1 MAPPTPISDDP
12 LKIKKSTG
20 MKSIWSNM
28 KKGASGQNPNQK
40 NWSTQQFRSD
50 SSFAALSPP
59 SRGSISGSKNSCLFD
74 LNNYIPAGSIRIHT
88 HECSLLTEEVFTCRS
103 WHAFHLPSD
112 IINFQQ
118 SILYLPNT
126 VQGQLLRSAA
136 LAEYTGIHNAGW
148 IRMEFK
154 AKDKNSG
161 QVRVYILPDDI
172 GNAVLDR
179 SMKQLRKGME
189 ALLDKLDVSNAAWQE
204 TWSDDTPIQH
214 INSELDENDSANT
227 ISLFDMFNNLPS
239 PKPDPGVIVGDNYVQ
254 NAMRSL
260 LAGNVQGLNP
270 NTQMHPYQCQTAAMM
285 LQRETQPGYIMDP
298 RLRKIQDQYGQSF
311 YCDLSANVCLREPR
325 LYEAPRGGICAE
337 NMGLGKTLICLAL
350 ILSTKYLRPQMP
362 DEHSIDSIPTRKKT
376 ASLLDMCASTVGR
389 QGIPWEI
396 VLGKMESEGEHGF
409 SQMHA
414 ALNRGIGYYWY
425 EPDPP
430 ARETRRPITST
441 KRKIWLAKSTLVV
454 VPPNLVHQWIQEI
467 QKHTTSLSYLVIND
481 MKIQVPAAHELAK
494 YDIILFSRRRFEKEA
509 AEETLTS
516 PQSTTTCEHCFGSP
530 EASNCSCEISMESG
544 PVEAFKYRSPLRDL
558 HFKRLITDEGHGFGN
573 VTKSGQSNAI
583 IMIDFLHLDAR
594 WIISGTPTNGLHG
607 RDIEFS
613 RTYELKNHDTKSVDP
628 ENAQKPP
635 EKSCTSSKGVSVEQ
649 ETKDLEKLGNLLK
662 SYLKARPWANTAVVG
677 DQASWLDLII
687 KPRYNRQIHGDPGIL
702 KSTLESM
709 IIRHTARDIT
719 GQLRL
724 PPLNEKIVSLEGC
737 FQDKLSLNIF
747 SMMITINAVT
757 SEREGV
763 DYFFHPRNR
772 RALLTLF
779 SNLRQASFTWSG
791 YTKAMIE
798 NSLET
803 AEKFLTK
810 DDINHEDKKL
820 LHEAIRVGKL
830 ALSNGIFTAVSQLH
844 EMAMYVQ
851 NPLPEEIRRAW
862 ALDYHDGNPTLMGAS
877 MICAAKEA
885 FYTYRRGGLDDLSDS
900 AFDTA
905 KLTNFGENLMHR
917 IAVDADIDPVEF
929 KITQAGF
936 TDHRPS
942 ASPDISTA
950 VKNSM
955 WKGSTITSTAS
966 SKLSYLMDQIFLH
979 HEQEKIIVFYE
990 AENVGYY
997 IAQALKCGNI
1007 QHLVYTKRDST
1018 SERSKCVA
1026 KFNSVAGFRVMLMDV
1041 NQAAFGLDMSAAS
1054 RIYFINPV
1062 FSPQVEAQA
1071 IKRSHRIGQLRPVH
1085 VETLVLKGSIEEVI
1099 LTRRSILNGQEHTQ
1113 LKNILDDH
1121 KIYDW
1126 IKNVRF
1132 YHIAS
1137 GKLPGPE
1144 QFAPLSY
1151 PQFAFEKFNNSLND
1165 AYKDVVPTTDS
1176 RTLESV
1182 PAQLTESRQSVSG
1195 GETTLNVARLGDLSH
1210 ILGYEISNF
1219 IFTTYKRGLR
1229 ERIHEQE
1236 IGLGRW
1242 IDGLM
1247 VSHRIVN
1254 VSTSGE
1260 TGSSYSA
1267 RGVGFGMRIQSGLTT
1282 ETRQPLLEDEEA
1294 DENDHKN
1301 EEDHLESLR
1310 TKPMKTRS
1318 TGNDRHN
1325 ELMMQSKDSR
1335 ELAETEADKGDKG
1348 ETEQDK
1354 EEQGEERGTMQGI
1367 EARYTSNHPRRHEN
1381 QRHSSAQTLTLEDR
1395 IKEMV
1400 EETAMTQRS
1409 ANGPSASGPSAT
1421 RPSLRVLG
1429 AVGPSALVPLIAPS
1443 IWETPEF
1450 GQITSGKSTSTPPN
1464 TTLSADEPGIEEL
1477 TAEIAENVANKEDE
1491 DMEDAEVADDAEDEA
1506 TGAESDACH
1515 GNLYDA

>member
-1 MAPPTPISDDP
+1 MAPPTPIGDD
-12 LKIKKSTG
+12 LLEIKKSFG

-28 KKGASGQNPNQK
+28 KNGASSQNPNTK
-40 NWSTQQFRSD
+40 NWSTQQIRSD

-59 SRGSISGSKNSCLFD
+59 SRDSISGSKNSCFSN
-74 LNNYIPAGSIRIHT
+74 LNNYIPVGSIRIHK
-88 HECSLLTEEVFTCRS
+88 HECSLLTEEVFTCRY

-154 AKDKNSG
+154 AKDKNTG
-161 QVRVYILPDDI
+161 QIRVYILPDDI

-179 SMKQLRKGME
+179 SVKQLRKGME
-189 ALLDKLDVSNAAWQE
+189 TLLHKLDVSNAAWQG
-204 TWSDDTPIQH
+204 TWSDDTPTQH
-214 INSELDENDSANT
+214 INTDLDGKESTD
-227 ISLFDMFNNLPS
+227 IVSLFDMFNDLPS
-239 PKPDPGVIVGDNYVQ
+239 PKPDPGVIVGDRYVQ
-254 NAMRSL
+254 DAMRSL
-260 LAGNVQGLNP
+260 LTGNIQGLNP
-270 NTQMHPYQCQTAAMM
+270 NTQMHAYQCETAAMM
-285 LQRETQPGYIMDP
+285 LQRETQPGYIVDP
-298 RLRKIQDQYGQSF
+298 RLRKLQDQYGQSF
-311 YCDLSANVCLREPR
+311 YCDLSANGCLREPR

-337 NMGLGKTLICLAL
+337 NMGLGKSLICLAL

-362 DEHSIDSIPTRKKT
+362 DEHSINSIPTRKKT
-376 ASLLDMCASTVGR
+376 GSLLDMCASTVGR

-396 VLGKMESEGEHGF
+396 VLGKMESEGELGF

-430 ARETRRPITST
+430 ARETRRPIIST
-441 KRKIWLAKSTLVV
+441 KKKIWLAKSTLVV

-467 QKHTTSLSYLVIND
+467 EKHTTSLSYLVLND
-481 MKIQVPAAHELAK
+481 MGIQVPAAYELAK
-494 YDIILFSRRRFEKEA
+494 YDIILFSRRRFEREA
-509 AEETLTS
+509 IEQTLTS
-516 PQSTTTCEHCFGSP
+516 RQSTTTCEHCFGSP
-530 EASNCSCEISMESG
+530 EASNCSCKISPETT
-544 PVEAFKYRSPLRDL
+544 PAEAFKYRSPLRDL

-607 RDIEFS
+607 KDVPFS
-613 RTYELKNHDTKSVDP
+613 RTYELRNNDTKPIGP
-628 ENAQKPP
+628 ENTKTPP
-635 EKSCTSSKGVSVEQ
+635 ERSSTNPERLFIQQ
-649 ETKDLEKLGNLLK
+649 ETKDLEKLGNILK

-677 DQASWLDLII
+677 DQASWLDLVI
-687 KPRYNRQIHGDPGIL
+687 KPRYNQQIHGDPGIL

-724 PPLNEKIVSLEGC
+724 PPLNNKIVYLEGC

-757 SEREGV
+757 SERDGV
-763 DYFFHPRNR
+763 DYFFHPKNR
-772 RALLTLF
+772 RVLLTLF

-798 NSLET
+798 NSLQT

-810 DDINHEDKKL
+810 DDLNPEDKSL
-820 LHEAIRVGKL
+820 LQEAIRVGEL

-885 FYTYRRGGLDDLSDS
+885 FYTYRRGGLIDQSDS
-900 AFDTA
+900 VFDTA
-905 KLTNFGENLMHR
+905 KLTNYGGNLMHR
-917 IAVDADIDPVEF
+917 LAVDADIDPVEF
-929 KITQAGF
+929 RIAQANF
-936 TDHRPS
+936 ADQRPS
-942 ASPDISTA
+942 ASPNISTS
-950 VKNSM
+950 VNNST
-955 WKGSTITSTAS
+955 WRESTITSTGS

-979 HEQEKIIVFYE
+979 HKNEKIIVFYE

-997 IAQALKCGNI
+997 IAQALKCVSI
-1007 QHLVYTKRDST
+1007 DHLVYTKRDST

-1054 RIYFINPV
+1054 RIYFVNPV

-1099 LTRRSILNGQEHTQ
+1099 LTRRSTLNDQEHTH
-1113 LKNILDDH
+1113 LKNILEDQ

-1126 IKNVRF
+1126 IKNVYF
-1132 YHIAS
+1132 HPITS
-1137 GKLPGPE
+1137 GDLSGPE
-1144 QFAPLSY
+1144 QFAPLCY
-1151 PQFAFEKFNNSLND
+1151 PQLAFGRFNNSLNN
-1165 AYKDVVPTTDS
+1165 ANKDMVPTTES
-1176 RTLESV
+1176 GNLEPLPS
-1182 PAQLTESRQSVSG
+1182 QLTESRYSVSG
-1195 GETTLNVARLGDLSH
+1195 GETARNVARLGDLRR
-1210 ILGYEISNF
+1210 ILGHEISN
-1219 IFTTYKRGLR
+1219 IILAMYKRGLR

-1236 IGLGRW
+1236 LGLGRW

-1247 VSHRIVN
+1247 LSHQIVN
-1254 VSTSGE
+1254 VSTSGG
-1260 TGSSYSA
+1260 TGSSHPA
-1267 RGVGFGMRIQSGLTT
+1267 RGVGFGARIQPGLTT
-1282 ETRQPLLEDEEA
+1282 ETGQTLLENGEAEE
-1294 DENDHKN
+1294 NSHKN
-1301 EEDHLESLR
+1301 DEDYPESPR
-1310 TKPMKTRS
+1310 TKSMNTIS

-1325 ELMMQSKDSR
+1325 ELMMQSRVSR
-1335 ELAETEADKGDKG
+1335 ELAEKQAE
-1348 ETEQDK
+1348 EEDK
-1354 EEQGEERGTMQGI
+1354 EE
-1367 EARYTSNHPRRHEN
+1367 S
-1381 QRHSSAQTLTLEDR
+1381 HSSTQTLTLQER
-1395 IKEMV
+1395 MKEII
-1400 EETAMTQRS
+1400 EETAMMQSS
-1409 ANGPSASGPSAT
+1409 ASGISTSRPSARLLRGFGPSASWPG
-1421 RPSLRVLG
+1421 LRVPG
-1429 AVGPSALVPLIAPS
+1429 AGGTSARAPS
-1443 IWETPEF
+1443 IGPSIRGTLEF
-1450 GQITSGKSTSTPPN
+1450 GKITGVESTSTPLN
-1464 TTLSADEPGIEEL
+1464 TTLTFNEPGIEAFM
-1477 TAEIAENVANKEDE
+1477 AEIEENAANEEVE

-1506 TGAESDACH
+1506 TGAESDSSH

>member
-1 MAPPTPISDDP
+1 MTPPTPTSDDP
-12 LKIKKSTG
+12 FNNKRYIG
-20 MKSIWSNM
+20 MKSIWSNV
-28 KKGASGQNPNQK
+28 KKGAVGQDPNQK
-40 NWSTQQFRSD
+40 NWAAQQIKLD
-50 SSFAALSPP
+50 SSFAALPPP
-59 SRGSISGSKNSCLFD
+59 SRDSISASKNSCFSD
-74 LNNYIPAGSIRIHT
+74 LTNYIPAGSIRIHK
-88 HECSLLTEEVFTCRS
+88 HGCSLLTEEVFTCRS
-103 WHAFHLPSD
+103 WHAFYLPSD
-112 IINFQQ
+112 ITNFQQ

-154 AKDKNSG
+154 AKDKNTG

-189 ALLDKLDVSNAAWQE
+189 ALLDKLDVSNAAWQG

-214 INSELDENDSANT
+214 INSELDDKEFTDVV
-227 ISLFDMFNNLPS
+227 SLFDMFNNLPS
-239 PKPDPGVIVGDNYVQ
+239 PKPDPGVIVGDRYVQ
-254 NAMRSL
+254 DAMRSL
-260 LAGNVQGLNP
+260 LTGNVQGLNP
-270 NTQMHPYQCQTAAMM
+270 DTQMHPYQCQTAAMM

-298 RLRKIQDQYGQSF
+298 RLRRIQDQYGQSF

-337 NMGLGKTLICLAL
+337 DMGLGKTLICLAL

-362 DEHSIDSIPTRKKT
+362 DEHSIDSIPTRKET
-376 ASLLDMCASTVGR
+376 GSLLDMCASTVGR

-396 VLGKMESEGEHGF
+396 VLGKMESEGELGF

-414 ALNRGIGYYWY
+414 ALTRGIGYYWY

-430 ARETRRPITST
+430 ARETRRPIAST
-441 KRKIWLAKSTLVV
+441 KKKIWLAKSTLVV

-467 QKHTTSLSYLVIND
+467 EKHTTSLSYLVIND

-494 YDIILFSRRRFEKEA
+494 YDIILFGRRRFEREA
-509 AEETLTS
+509 TEETLTC
-516 PQSTTTCEHCFGSP
+516 PQSTITCEHCFGRP
-530 EASNCSCEISMESG
+530 EAFNCACEISTENA
-544 PVEAFKYRSPLRDL
+544 PAEAFKYRSPLRDL

-583 IMIDFLHLDAR
+583 IMVDFLHLDAR

-607 RDIEFS
+607 KDDEFS
-613 RTYELKNHDTKSVDP
+613 RACELRNNDTKFFGP
-628 ENAQKPP
+628 ENAKTPL
-635 EKSCTSSKGVSVEQ
+635 EKSCTNSKGVSIMQ
-649 ETKDLEKLGNLLK
+649 ETKDLEKLGNILK

-677 DQASWLDLII
+677 DQASWLDLVI
-687 KPRYNRQIHGDPGIL
+687 KPRYNQQIHGDPGIL
-702 KSTLESM
+702 KSTLKSM

-724 PPLNEKIVSLEGC
+724 PPLNKKIVSLEGC

-763 DYFFHPRNR
+763 DYFFHPKNR

-798 NSLET
+798 NSLQT
-803 AEKFLTK
+803 AEKFLAK
-810 DDINHEDKKL
+810 DDINPEDKKL
-820 LHEAIRVGKL
+820 LQEAIRAGKL

-877 MICAAKEA
+877 MICAAKEV
-885 FYTYRRGGLDDLSDS
+885 FYTYRRGSLVDPSES
-900 AFDTA
+900 VFDTT
-905 KLTNFGENLMHR
+905 KLTNFGENLMRR
-917 IAVDADIDPVEF
+917 IAVNADIDHVEF
-929 KITQAGF
+929 RTAQAHF

-942 ASPDISTA
+942 ARPEISTS
-950 VKNSM
+950 VKNPM
-955 WKGSTITSTAS
+955 WRESTIISTAS

-979 HEQEKIIVFYE
+979 HENEKIIVFYE
-990 AENVGYY
+990 AEHVGYY
-997 IAQALKCGNI
+997 IAQALKCVNI
-1007 QHLVYTKRDST
+1007 EHLVYTKRDST
-1018 SERSKCVA
+1018 SERSKCVV

-1054 RIYFINPV
+1054 RIYFVNPV

-1085 VETLVLKGSIEEVI
+1085 VETLVLNGSIEEVI
-1099 LTRRSILNGQEHTQ
+1099 LTRRSTMNGEEHAH
-1113 LKNILDDH
+1113 LKNILDDR

-1132 YHIAS
+1132 YPIAS
-1137 GKLPGPE
+1137 SELPGPE

-1151 PQFAFEKFNNSLND
+1151 PQHAFEKRNSSLID
-1165 AYKDVVPTTDS
+1165 AYKDVVPTTES
-1176 RTLESV
+1176 GTLEPV
-1182 PAQLTESRQSVSG
+1182 PAQLTESRHSVSG
-1195 GETTLNVARLGDLSH
+1195 GETTRNVVRLGNLSH
-1210 ILGYEISNF
+1210 TLGYEISNF
-1219 IFTTYKRGLR
+1219 ILATYKRGLR

-1236 IGLGRW
+1236 LGLGRW

-1247 VSHRIVN
+1247 LSHQIVN
-1254 VSTSGE
+1254 ASTSGE
-1260 TGSSYSA
+1260 AGSSYSA
-1267 RGVGFGMRIQSGLTT
+1267 RGVGFATRSQSGLTT
-1282 ETRQPLLEDEEA
+1282 ETGQPLLEDEET
-1294 DENDHKN
+1294 DENDQKN
-1301 EEDHLESLR
+1301 EEHHPESLR
-1310 TKPMKTRS
+1310 TKPIKTRS
-1318 TGNDRHN
+1318 AGNDRHN
-1325 ELMMQSKDSR
+1325 EFTPSEVSR
-1335 ELAETEADKGDKG
+1335 ELAETEVQEDGKE
-1348 ETEQDK
+1348 ETEKYK

-1367 EARYTSNHPRRHEN
+1367 EAKYTSNHSRRHET
-1381 QRHSSAQTLTLEDR
+1381 QSHSPAQTLNLEDR

-1400 EETAMTQRS
+1400 EKTAIIQRKATQPS
-1409 ANGPSASGPSAT
+1409 ASIFGGIGPSAP
-1421 RPSLRVLG
+1421 
-1429 AVGPSALVPLIAPS
+1429 APS
-1443 IWETPEF
+1443 VWETLEF
-1450 GQITSGKSTSTPPN
+1450 GQITSEKTTSAPSNTSMKMNEPPN
-1464 TTLSADEPGIEEL
+1464 EEL
-1477 TAEIAENVANKEDE
+1477 AAEKAEPFENEKDE
-1491 DMEDAEVADDAEDEA
+1491 DMEDKEVADDAEDEA
-1506 TGAESDACH
+1506 TNAESDASQ

>member
-1 MAPPTPISDDP
+1 MAHPTPISDDP
-12 LKIKKSTG
+12 LETKKSVG
-20 MKSIWSNM
+20 MKSIW
-28 KKGASGQNPNQK
+28 KGASRQNPNPK
-40 NWSTQQFRSD
+40 NWSTQQIRSD

-59 SRGSISGSKNSCLFD
+59 SRDSISCSKSSCFSD
-74 LNNYIPAGSIRIHT
+74 LNNYIPAGSIRIHKQ
-88 HECSLLTEEVFTCRS
+88 ECSLLTEEVFTCRD

-154 AKDKNSG
+154 AKDKNTG
-161 QVRVYILPDDI
+161 QVRVYILPDDV

-189 ALLDKLDVSNAAWQE
+189 ALLDKLDVSNAAWQG
-204 TWSDDTPIQH
+204 TWSDDKPIQH
-214 INSELDENDSANT
+214 INSELDDQESTDVV
-227 ISLFDMFNNLPS
+227 SLFDMFNNLPS
-239 PKPDPGVIVGDNYVQ
+239 PKPDPGVIVGDRYVQ
-254 NAMRSL
+254 DAMRSL
-260 LAGNVQGLNP
+260 LVGNVQGLNP
-270 NTQMHPYQCQTAAMM
+270 NTQLHPYQCQTAAMM

-337 NMGLGKTLICLAL
+337 NMGLGKSLICLAL

-362 DEHSIDSIPTRKKT
+362 DEHSINSIPTRKKT
-376 ASLLDMCASTVGR
+376 GSLLEMCASAVGR
-389 QGIPWEI
+389 QGIPWET
-396 VLGKMESEGEHGF
+396 VLGKMESEGELGF

-430 ARETRRPITST
+430 ARETRRPITPT
-441 KRKIWLAKSTLVV
+441 KKKIWLAKSTLVV

-467 QKHTTSLSYLVIND
+467 EKHTTSLSYLVMND
-481 MKIQVPAAHELAK
+481 MKIQVPAAHELVK
-494 YDIILFSRRRFEKEA
+494 YDIILFSRRRFEREA
-509 AEETLTS
+509 TEETLSS

-530 EASNCSCEISMESG
+530 EASNCSCEISPENA
-544 PVEAFKYRSPLRDL
+544 PAEVFKYRSPLRDL
-558 HFKRLITDEGHGFGN
+558 HFKRLITDEGHDFGN

-607 RDIEFS
+607 KDAFS
-613 RTYELKNHDTKSVDP
+613 RTYELRNNDTRSIDQ
-628 ENAQKPP
+628 ENAKTPP
-635 EKSCTSSKGVSVEQ
+635 EKICTNPKGVFIQ
-649 ETKDLEKLGNLLK
+649 KETKDLEKLGNILK
-662 SYLKARPWANTAVVG
+662 SYLKARPWANTAGVG
-677 DQASWLDLII
+677 DQASWLDLVIR
-687 KPRYNRQIHGDPGIL
+687 PRFNRQIHGDPGIL

-709 IIRHTARDIT
+709 IIRHTANDIM

-724 PPLNEKIVSLEGC
+724 PPLNKKTVYLEGC

-763 DYFFHPRNR
+763 DYFFHPKNR
-772 RALLTLF
+772 RVLLNLF

-791 YTKAMIE
+791 YTRAMIE
-798 NSLET
+798 NSLQN
-803 AEKFLTK
+803 AEKFLAK
-810 DDINHEDKKL
+810 DDINPEDRKL
-820 LHEAIRVGKL
+820 LQEAIRVGEL
-830 ALSNGIFTAVSQLH
+830 ALSNGIFTAISQIH

-851 NPLPEEIRRAW
+851 NPLAEEIRRAW

-885 FYTYRRGGLDDLSDS
+885 FYTYRRSGLVDPSDS
-900 AFDTA
+900 VFDTA
-905 KLTNFGENLMHR
+905 KLTNFGENLMRR
-917 IAVDADIDPVEF
+917 IAVNADVDPVEF
-929 KITQAGF
+929 RIEQAGF

-942 ASPDISTA
+942 ASPDISTS

-955 WKGSTITSTAS
+955 WRESTITSTAS
-966 SKLSYLMDQIFLH
+966 SKLSYLMDQIFLYH
-979 HEQEKIIVFYE
+979 KNEKIIVFYE

-997 IAQALKCGNI
+997 IAQALKCVNI
-1007 QHLVYTKRDST
+1007 EHLVYTKRDST

-1054 RIYFINPV
+1054 RMYFVNPV

-1099 LTRRSILNGQEHTQ
+1099 LTRRSTLNDQENTH
-1113 LKNILDDH
+1113 LKNILEDQT
-1121 KIYDW
+1121 IYDW
-1126 IKNVRF
+1126 IKDVRF
-1132 YHIAS
+1132 YPTAT
-1137 GKLPGPE
+1137 GNLPGPE

-1151 PQFAFEKFNNSLND
+1151 PQLAFEKFNNSLNN
-1165 AYKDVVPTTDS
+1165 ANKDMDPTTES
-1176 RTLESV
+1176 ETLEPLPS
-1182 PAQLTESRQSVSG
+1182 QLTESRHSISG
-1195 GETTLNVARLGDLSH
+1195 VETARNVAQLGDLRI
-1210 ILGYEISNF
+1210 ILGWEVSDF
-1219 IFTTYKRGLR
+1219 ILGIYKRGLR

-1236 IGLGRW
+1236 LGLGRW

-1247 VSHRIVN
+1247 LSHQIVN
-1254 VSTSGE
+1254 ASTSGE
-1260 TGSSYSA
+1260 TGSSHPA
-1267 RGVGFGMRIQSGLTT
+1267 RGVGFGTRIRPGLTT
-1282 ETRQPLLEDEEA
+1282 AAVQTLPEGDVAEEDY
-1294 DENDHKN
+1294 HMN

-1310 TKPMKTRS
+1310 TKSIKTRS
-1318 TGNDRHN
+1318 TGNDRQN
-1325 ELMMQSKDSR
+1325 ELMVHSKVSR
-1335 ELAETEADKGDKG
+1335 ELAETQAEGD
-1348 ETEQDK
+1348 EK
-1354 EEQGEERGTMQGI
+1354 EE
-1367 EARYTSNHPRRHEN
+1367 
-1381 QRHSSAQTLTLEDR
+1381 RHSSTQTLTLGER
-1395 IKEMV
+1395 FREMV
-1400 EETAMTQRS
+1400 EEAAIADGVSIDWTSLHVRGAG
-1409 ANGPSASGPSAT
+1409 GPSA
-1421 RPSLRVLG
+1421 R
-1429 AVGPSALVPLIAPS
+1429 APS
-1443 IWETPEF
+1443 NVPSNAPSYQGFLEF
-1450 GQITSGKSTSTPPN
+1450 GKITSGNSTSTPPN
-1464 TTLSADEPGIEEL
+1464 TTLTANEPEIEEF
-1477 TAEIAENVANKEDE
+1477 TAETAENVANEEDE
-1491 DMEDAEVADDAEDEA
+1491 DMKAAEVADDVEDEA
-1506 TGAESDACH
+1506 TGAGSDSSH